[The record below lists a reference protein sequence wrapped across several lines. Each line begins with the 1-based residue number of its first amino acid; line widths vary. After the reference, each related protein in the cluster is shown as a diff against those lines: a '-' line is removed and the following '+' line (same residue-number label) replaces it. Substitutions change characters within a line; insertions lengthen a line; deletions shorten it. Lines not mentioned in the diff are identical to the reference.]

1 MILRAA
7 AGMLTSGKFLK
18 RTLRRTRAER
28 RRPLENRVALGG
40 GFLGGASLQRVE
52 PSVTSCRGGIAQSR
66 AYHSAKEQLR
76 DHQFTEDVPMS
87 DVPRASRPDADGEP
101 VLRSARC
108 LASLPAQT
116 RRPNMRRDGNT
127 RTPQSVRRERPSNM
141 STPPD
146 DLSLW
151 RLQGDGEQVLK
162 PVRATSRCPPWRTAK
177 AEMRFGFKSRGEP

>member
-7 AGMLTSGKFLK
+7 AGMQTSGRFLK

-76 DHQFTEDVPMS
+76 DHQFTEDARMS
-87 DVPRASRPDADGEP
+87 DVPRAFRHDADGEP
-101 VLRSARC
+101 FLWPVRW
-108 LASLPAQT
+108 LASPPANAAPEYAAQRERQYAAIGEARAT
-116 RRPNMRRDGNT
+116 LEHVDAARRSQPRGCKATASRSSNQCEQRLV
-127 RTPQSVRRERPSNM
+127 VRRGI
-141 STPPD
+141 PPK
-146 DLSLW
+146 L
-151 RLQGDGEQVLK
+151 R
-162 PVRATSRCPPWRTAK
+162 
-177 AEMRFGFKSRGEP
+177 